1 MASLTITANGSK
13 GHHKFTLVVEET
25 TVGSSSQN
33 TSEVTYT
40 FQIAPKVKG
49 YDWSGW
55 SNKISYTV
63 TIDGTEYTGTIPSYN
78 GSSTVTLKTGT
89 QTIQHNDDGNKSI
102 AISFSVSD
110 TTGQSYT
117 CGNASSNGT
126 LALTYI
132 PRYATS
138 NQSLS
143 SRTETSLTISWSSD
157 NTCDYIWYSTNNGTN
172 WISVGSVNAS
182 SGSYTISGLTANN
195 SYTVKTRV
203 RRKDSQLTTDSSSA
217 SWSTYPYPYISAVG
231 TTNLTIGNAQTLT
244 LYNPLTRIVTVY
256 MKYNNTSGTQIY
268 SGNTTAQN
276 PTSIT
281 FTPNASTMY
290 GLIPNSK
297 SGNCVYY
304 LVYNDGTTNHTSA
317 TKSGTFVVNE
327 ENNKPTVTTYTP
339 YDNNS
344 TTYALTNNRAK
355 IVLNASNM
363 QLTIVANAKNS
374 ATFNNNGYIKVN
386 GTALTLTIS
395 GSNATGV
402 YTLNKPSSATYTIAL
417 QDSRGITSNS
427 ISYTLPNYANYFV
440 PTIITNAVRNQPTNN
455 IIDISGSGSFFN
467 ASFGATSNKLTA
479 TYTVKNATTSVV
491 LETGS
496 MTVTKSGNTHTESQK
511 QVSNA
516 DYTQQYLVTIAVTD
530 KLNTVQ
536 SNVTV
541 PQGIPVFNW
550 DNNEFDVNVQL
561 NANGL
566 LQYGSSGRQDY
577 SANGF
582 SYDQWGNMKH
592 LSSTSTNTW
601 KMQSYDGTNKI
612 TIYPETGNTVVQG
625 TGQVNGD
632 FTCSSKIIIG
642 RSSSKGLW
650 NSDGKPIIRDHG
662 NTNVTVDATGS
673 TLFLG
678 YQNTTGINILNG
690 KASVDSNGNILTN
703 TYLKVING
711 SYSSDPTSS
720 FQTTLFGT
728 NNNGYRIKAIRGET
742 GYTNFS
748 AYSSGLAWTTGDT
761 HSYIMPN
768 YRTAQCYIGG
778 GNGDAL
784 NWVKEVAWK
793 DNLTT
798 NILSARPSADVT
810 ISASGPNKLTLNTQ
824 IFKNGSALSIA
835 NGGIKIGAGITKVFV
850 SGSIYFSAST
860 NAGDSLRILIYK
872 NSSIVASNYERA
884 GTNGTYEHRVIVPYP
899 ITVAEGDYIYLY
911 YNNASAGRGKISSST
926 SDTYLIVTEIK

>member
-13 GHHKFTLVVEET
+13 GHHKFTLTVEET
-25 TVGSSSQN
+25 TVGTSSQN

-89 QTIQHNDDGNKSI
+89 QTITHNDDGNKSI

-143 SRTETSLTISWSSD
+143 SKTETSLTISWSSD

-172 WISVGSVNAS
+172 WTAVGSVNAT
-182 SGSYTISGLTANN
+182 SGSYTISGLTANT
-195 SYTVKTRV
+195 SYNVKTRV

-217 SWSTYPYPYISAVG
+217 TWTTYAYPSISSVG
-231 TTNLTIGNAQTLT
+231 TTNLIIGNQQTLT
-244 LYNPLTRIVTVY
+244 LYNPLSRTVTVY
-256 MKYNNTSGTQIY
+256 MKNGSSGTSGTQIY
-268 SGNTTAQN
+268 SGTSST
-276 PTSIT
+276 TSIS
-281 FTPNASTMY
+281 FTPTASTLY
-290 GLIPNSK
+290 NLIPNAK
-297 SGNCVYY
+297 SGSCVYY

-317 TKSGTFVVNE
+317 TKSGTYVVNE
-327 ENNKPTVTTYTP
+327 ETNKPTVTTYTP

-344 TTYALTNNRAK
+344 TTYGLTNDRAK

-386 GTALTLTIS
+386 GTALTLSIS

-467 ASFGATSNKLTA
+467 ASFGATSNTLTA

-516 DYTQQYLVTIAVTD
+516 DYTQQYLVTIAITD
-530 KLNTVQ
+530 KLNTIQ

-550 DNNEFDVNVQL
+550 DNDEFDVNVDL
-561 NANGL
+561 KT
-566 LQYGSSGRQDY
+566 
-577 SANGF
+577 NGF
-582 SYDQWGNMKH
+582 LQIYKDAIIKTAKRSYTKIKDGGSWYEARDRSVVRSDVNTQGSYYPIISAKSKSGDWSLGCLGNNDI
-592 LSSTSTNTW
+592 LRFIYITDTNYTNQTNTVT
-601 KMQSYDGTNKI
+601 YDLQFPSKSGTIATTSDIPTVPTVNNATL
-612 TIYPETGNTVVQG
+612 TIQKNGSTVK
-625 TGQVNGD
+625 T
-632 FTCSSKIIIG
+632 FTANASS
-642 RSSSKGLW
+642 
-650 NSDGKPIIRDHG
+650 
-662 NTNVTVDATGS
+662 NVTA
-673 TLFLG
+673 
-678 YQNTTGINILNG
+678 NITVPT
-690 KASVDSNGNILTN
+690 KYSDLTN
-703 TYLKVING
+703 DV
-711 SYSSDPTSS
+711 P
-720 FQTTLFGT
+720 
-728 NNNGYRIKAIRGET
+728 
-742 GYTNFS
+742 
-748 AYSSGLAWTTGDT
+748 
-761 HSYIMPN
+761 
-768 YRTAQCYIGG
+768 
-778 GNGDAL
+778 L
-784 NWVKEVAWK
+784 NV
-793 DNLTT
+793 
-798 NILSARPSADVT
+798 LSARPSADVT
-810 ISASGPNKLTLNTQ
+810 ISATGFTKLTINTQ
-824 IFKNGSALSIA
+824 IFKNGSALSIS
-835 NGGIKIGAGITKVFV
+835 NGGILIGSGITKVFV

-860 NAGDSLRILIYK
+860 NAGDSLRVAIYK
-872 NSSIVASNYERA
+872 NSTLVVENFERA
-884 GTNGTYEHRVIVPYP
+884 GTSGTYEHRIITPYP
-899 ITVAEGDYIYLY
+899 ITVAQGDYIYLY
-911 YNNASAGRGKISSST
+911 YNNATGGRGKVASAAT
-926 SDTYLIVTEIK
+926 DTYLVVQEIR